1 MFQDL
6 LQLQYEGVAVIE
18 LFNDAKVNV
27 NLLIFL
33 LNKKFYSAGK
43 WSIQDVQEF
52 PKELENILAFSM
64 CNKLLELVSNIID
77 LSQIVMLWH
86 CEGKAA
92 CMQSSQDKHVTLH
105 CDQGQPRLSPF
116 LALFYAILNYM
127 LHGHEY
133 LYPVFEY
140 HSLNM
145 CKLHVDLLF
154 AKNLKF
160 VLQSGNEINTCYLS
174 YYLPNFY

>member
-1 MFQDL
+1 MIRYCNDMNLMRVLLMFQDL

-64 CNKLLELVSNIID
+64 CNKVLELVSNIID

-92 CMQSSQDKHVTLH
+92 VLPRQTRYAALWPCKDSQYWA
-105 CDQGQPRLSPF
+105 PS
-116 LALFYAILNYM
+116 
-127 LHGHEY
+127 
-133 LYPVFEY
+133 
-140 HSLNM
+140 
-145 CKLHVDLLF
+145 
-154 AKNLKF
+154 
-160 VLQSGNEINTCYLS
+160 
-174 YYLPNFY
+174 

>member
-1 MFQDL
+1 MNLMRVLLMFQDL

-92 CMQSSQDKHVTLH
+92 VL
-105 CDQGQPRLSPF
+105 PR
-116 LALFYAILNYM
+116 
-127 LHGHEY
+127 
-133 LYPVFEY
+133 
-140 HSLNM
+140 
-145 CKLHVDLLF
+145 
-154 AKNLKF
+154 
-160 VLQSGNEINTCYLS
+160 QTCYAALWPRTANTEPLLS
-174 YYLPNFY
+174 FILCNFKLYATWSWIFISSIWISFFKYV

>member
-1 MFQDL
+1 MIRYCNDMNLMRVLLMFQDL

-92 CMQSSQDKHVTLH
+92 CSLPKTNMLRCIVTKDSQDWA
-105 CDQGQPRLSPF
+105 PS
-116 LALFYAILNYM
+116 
-127 LHGHEY
+127 
-133 LYPVFEY
+133 
-140 HSLNM
+140 
-145 CKLHVDLLF
+145 
-154 AKNLKF
+154 
-160 VLQSGNEINTCYLS
+160 
-174 YYLPNFY
+174 

>member
-1 MFQDL
+1 MNRYCNDMNLMRVLLMFQDL

-86 CEGKAA
+86 WGEGCSPPKTNMLR
-92 CMQSSQDKHVTLH
+92 CIVTKDSQDWA
-105 CDQGQPRLSPF
+105 PS
-116 LALFYAILNYM
+116 
-127 LHGHEY
+127 
-133 LYPVFEY
+133 
-140 HSLNM
+140 
-145 CKLHVDLLF
+145 
-154 AKNLKF
+154 
-160 VLQSGNEINTCYLS
+160 
-174 YYLPNFY
+174 

>member
-1 MFQDL
+1 MNLMRVLLMFQDL

-43 WSIQDVQEF
+43 WSLQDVQEF

-64 CNKLLELVSNIID
+64 CNKLLELVSDINF
-77 LSQIVMLWH
+77 SRIVMLWH

-92 CMQSSQDKHVTLH
+92 VLPRQTRYAALWPRTANTEPLLSFILCNFKLYATWSWIFISSIWISFFKYV
-105 CDQGQPRLSPF
+105 
-116 LALFYAILNYM
+116 
-127 LHGHEY
+127 
-133 LYPVFEY
+133 
-140 HSLNM
+140 
-145 CKLHVDLLF
+145 
-154 AKNLKF
+154 
-160 VLQSGNEINTCYLS
+160 
-174 YYLPNFY
+174 